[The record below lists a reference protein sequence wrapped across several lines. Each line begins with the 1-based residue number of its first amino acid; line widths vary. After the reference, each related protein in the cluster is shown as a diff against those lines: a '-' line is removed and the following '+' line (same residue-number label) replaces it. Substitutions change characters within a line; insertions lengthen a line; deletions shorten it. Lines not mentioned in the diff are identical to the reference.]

1 MPKITITEKDL
12 TSGGVYLANE
22 NVVYIPGL
30 STKTLKKEFVGVPT
44 LCTSVEKF
52 KEVFGDTPF
61 HAPESSEEEGF
72 IDKSF
77 VMAHELLKLGMWVLY
92 EVPSK
97 TEGDN
102 VLQVQTEAEINTAL
116 KASGFWTKLQD
127 RGLYNIRFITSG
139 AYGKDASDITAI
151 SRAMLDICGD
161 VLPSR
166 GDAIVLL
173 DHAPTLTTK
182 GDVESFFTGGTESKP
197 GIGTS
202 EKLKFGAGFTPWI
215 HFQSADLAD
224 PLEMPATFAYLLA
237 FAQSVQINPSWLAVA
252 GASRGRIPGLVSP
265 FVSIKYGEVEANALQ
280 TREQGKI
287 TINPICNINPFGY
300 VVWGNRTLN
309 PVGLGTTQQNDLVA
323 TNFLNIRNIVASIKK
338 TLFVASRGLT
348 FEQNS
353 DVLWINFKSGIT
365 PLLDQMVSGNGIAD
379 YRLIKKKAD
388 KKATLKAIIRIVP
401 IEAVED
407 FDLTIEM
414 ADSTESVTE

>member
-30 STKTLKKEFVGVPT
+30 STNTLNKKFVGVPT
-44 LCTSVEKF
+44 LCKSVEQF
-52 KEVFGDTPF
+52 KEVFGDTPV
-61 HAPESSEEEGF
+61 HVPESSEEEGF

-97 TEGDN
+97 TVGE
-102 VLQVQTEAEINTAL
+102 VVSQVQTEAEINTAL
-116 KASGFWTKLQD
+116 KATGFWTKLQD

-139 AYGKDASDITAI
+139 AYGKDEDDITTI
-151 SRAMLDICGD
+151 SLAMLDICGD
-161 VLPSR
+161 VKGR

-182 GDVESFFTGGTESKP
+182 DEVESFFTDD
-197 GIGTS
+197 IGTS
-202 EKLKFGAGFTPWI
+202 GKLKFGAGFTPWI
-215 HFQSADLAD
+215 HFKSADLAD
-224 PLEMPATFAYLLA
+224 TLEMPATFAYLLA

-252 GASRGRIPGLVSP
+252 GASRGRVPGLAEP
-265 FVSIKYGEVEANALQ
+265 FVSIKYGEIEANALQ

-407 FDLTIEM
+407 FDLTIEI

>member
-30 STKTLKKEFVGVPT
+30 STNTLNKKFVGVPT
-44 LCTSVEKF
+44 LCTSVEQF
-52 KEVFGDTPF
+52 KEVFGDTPVQ
-61 HAPESSEEEGF
+61 EEDF

-97 TEGDN
+97 TVGE
-102 VLQVQTEAEINTAL
+102 VVSQVQTEAEINTAL
-116 KASGFWTKLQD
+116 KATGFWTKLQD

-139 AYGKDASDITAI
+139 AYGKDADDIEDTNL
-151 SRAMLDICGD
+151 AMLDICGD
-161 VLPSR
+161 VLPLR

-182 GDVESFFTGGTESKP
+182 NEVESFFTDD
-197 GIGTS
+197 IGTS
-202 EKLKFGAGFTPWI
+202 GKLKFGAGFTPWI
-215 HFQSADLAD
+215 HFKSADLGD
-224 PLEMPATFAYLLA
+224 TLEMPATFAYLLA

-252 GASRGRIPGLVSP
+252 GASRGRVPGLAEP
-265 FVSIKYGEVEANALQ
+265 FVSIKYGEIEANALQ

-407 FDLTIEM
+407 FDLTIEI

>member
-30 STKTLKKEFVGVPT
+30 STNTLDKKFVGVPT
-44 LCTSVEKF
+44 LCTSVEQF
-52 KEVFGDTPF
+52 KEVFGDTPVQ
-61 HAPESSEEEGF
+61 EEDF

-97 TEGDN
+97 TVGE
-102 VLQVQTEAEINTAL
+102 VVSQVQTEAEINTAL
-116 KASGFWTKLQD
+116 KATGFWTKLQD

-139 AYGKDASDITAI
+139 AYGKDADDIEDI
-151 SRAMLDICGD
+151 SLAMLDICGD
-161 VLPSR
+161 VLPLR

-182 GDVESFFTGGTESKP
+182 DEVESFFTDD
-197 GIGTS
+197 IGTS
-202 EKLKFGAGFTPWI
+202 GKLKFGAGFTPWI
-215 HFQSADLAD
+215 HFKSADLAD
-224 PLEMPATFAYLLA
+224 TLEMPATFAYLLA

-252 GASRGRIPGLVSP
+252 GASRGRVPGLAEP
-265 FVSIKYGEVEANALQ
+265 FVSIKYGEIEANALQ

-338 TLFVASRGLT
+338 TLFVTSRGLT

-407 FDLTIEM
+407 FDLTIEI

>member
-30 STKTLKKEFVGVPT
+30 STKTLAEEFVGVPT
-44 LCTSVEKF
+44 LCTSVEQF
-52 KEVFGDTPF
+52 KEVFGD
-61 HAPESSEEEGF
+61 APVQAEDF

-97 TEGDN
+97 TVGEVVSQ
-102 VLQVQTEAEINTAL
+102 VLTEAEINTAL

-139 AYGKDASDITAI
+139 AYGKDALDIETI
-151 SRAMLDICGD
+151 SLAMLDICGD

-166 GDAIVLL
+166 GDAVVLL

-182 GDVESFFTGGTESKP
+182 DEVESFFTDD
-197 GIGTS
+197 IGTS

-215 HFQSADLAD
+215 HFKSVDLVD
-224 PLEMPATFAYLLA
+224 TLEMPATFAYLLA
-237 FAQSVQINPSWLAVA
+237 FAQSVQLNPSWLAIA
-252 GASRGRIPGLVSP
+252 GASRGRIPGLVKP
-265 FVSIKYGEVEANALQ
+265 FVSIKYGEIEANALQ

-309 PVGLGTTQQNDLVA
+309 PVGLGTTQQEDLVA

-353 DVLWINFKSGIT
+353 DILWINFKSGIT

>member
-30 STKTLKKEFVGVPT
+30 STNTLNKKFVGVPT
-44 LCTSVEKF
+44 LCTSVEQF
-52 KEVFGDTPF
+52 KEVFGDTPVQ
-61 HAPESSEEEGF
+61 EEDF

-97 TEGDN
+97 TVGE
-102 VLQVQTEAEINTAL
+102 VVSQVQTEAEINTAL
-116 KASGFWTKLQD
+116 KATGFWTKLQD

-139 AYGKDASDITAI
+139 AYGKDADDIEDI
-151 SRAMLDICGD
+151 SLAMLDICGD
-161 VLPSR
+161 VLPLR

-182 GDVESFFTGGTESKP
+182 DEVESFFTDD
-197 GIGTS
+197 IGTS
-202 EKLKFGAGFTPWI
+202 GKLKFGAGFTPWI
-215 HFQSADLAD
+215 HFKSADLAD
-224 PLEMPATFAYLLA
+224 TLEMPATFAYLLA

-252 GASRGRIPGLVSP
+252 GASRGRVPGLAEP
-265 FVSIKYGEVEANALQ
+265 FVSIKYGEIEANALQ

-407 FDLTIEM
+407 FDLTIEI

>member
-30 STKTLKKEFVGVPT
+30 STNTLNKKFVGVPT
-44 LCTSVEKF
+44 LCTSVEQF
-52 KEVFGDTPF
+52 KEVFGDTPVQ
-61 HAPESSEEEGF
+61 EEDF

-97 TEGDN
+97 TVGE
-102 VLQVQTEAEINTAL
+102 VVSQVQTEAEINTAL
-116 KASGFWTKLQD
+116 KATGFWTKLQD

-139 AYGKDASDITAI
+139 AYGKDADDIEDI
-151 SRAMLDICGD
+151 SLAMLDICGD

-182 GDVESFFTGGTESKP
+182 DEVESFFTDD
-197 GIGTS
+197 IGTS
-202 EKLKFGAGFTPWI
+202 GKLKFGAGFTPWI
-215 HFQSADLAD
+215 HFKSVGLDT
-224 PLEMPATFAYLLA
+224 LEMPATFAYLLA
-237 FAQSVQINPSWLAVA
+237 FAQSVQINPSWLAIA
-252 GASRGRIPGLVSP
+252 GASRGRVPGLAEP
-265 FVSIKYGEVEANALQ
+265 FVSIKYGEIEANALQ

-338 TLFVASRGLT
+338 TLFVTSRGLT

-407 FDLTIEM
+407 FDLTIEI

>member
-30 STKTLKKEFVGVPT
+30 STNTLNKKFVGVPT
-44 LCTSVEKF
+44 LCTSVEQF
-52 KEVFGDTPF
+52 KEVFGDTPVQ
-61 HAPESSEEEGF
+61 EEDF

-97 TEGDN
+97 TVGEN
-102 VLQVQTEAEINTAL
+102 VLQVEDEAEINTAL
-116 KASGFWTKLQD
+116 KATGFWTKLQD

-139 AYGKDASDITAI
+139 AYGKDADDIEDI
-151 SRAMLDICGD
+151 SLAMLNICGD

-182 GDVESFFTGGTESKP
+182 DEVESFFTGD
-197 GIGTS
+197 IGTS
-202 EKLKFGAGFTPWI
+202 GKLKFGAGFTPWI
-215 HFQSADLAD
+215 HFKSADLAD
-224 PLEMPATFAYLLA
+224 TLEMPATFAYLLA

-252 GASRGRIPGLVSP
+252 GASRGRVPGLAEP
-265 FVSIKYGEVEANALQ
+265 FVSIKYGEIEANALQ

-338 TLFVASRGLT
+338 TLFVTSRGLT

-407 FDLTIEM
+407 FDLTIEI

>member
-30 STKTLKKEFVGVPT
+30 STNTLNKKFVGVPT
-44 LCTSVEKF
+44 LCTSVEQF
-52 KEVFGDTPF
+52 KEVFGDTPVQ
-61 HAPESSEEEGF
+61 EEDF

-97 TEGDN
+97 TVGEN
-102 VLQVQTEAEINTAL
+102 VLQVEDEAEINTAL
-116 KASGFWTKLQD
+116 KATGFWTKLQD

-139 AYGKDASDITAI
+139 AYGKDADDIEDI
-151 SRAMLDICGD
+151 SLAMLDICGD
-161 VLPSR
+161 VLPLR

-182 GDVESFFTGGTESKP
+182 DEVESFFTDD
-197 GIGTS
+197 IGTS
-202 EKLKFGAGFTPWI
+202 GKLKFGAGFTPWI
-215 HFQSADLAD
+215 HFKSADLAD
-224 PLEMPATFAYLLA
+224 TLEMPATFAYLLA

-252 GASRGRIPGLVSP
+252 GASRGRVPGLAEP
-265 FVSIKYGEVEANALQ
+265 FVSIKYGEIEANALQ

-407 FDLTIEM
+407 FDLTIEI

>member
-44 LCTSVEKF
+44 LCTSVEQF
-52 KEVFGDTPF
+52 KEVFGDTPVK
-61 HAPESSEEEGF
+61 AQESSEVTF

-97 TEGDN
+97 TVGD
-102 VLQVQTEAEINTAL
+102 VVSQVDTEAEITIAL
-116 KASGFWTKLQD
+116 KASDFWTKLQD

-139 AYGKDASDITAI
+139 AYGKDESDIEDI
-151 SRAMLDICGD
+151 SLAMLDICGD
-161 VLPSR
+161 VLPLR

-182 GDVESFFTGGTESKP
+182 DEVESFFTDD
-197 GIGTS
+197 IGTS

-215 HFQSADLAD
+215 HFKSADLVD
-224 PLEMPATFAYLLA
+224 TLEMPATFAYLLA

-252 GASRGRIPGLVSP
+252 GASRGRIPGLVKP